1 MTDQQLE
8 RLVRVAGFTY
18 ARHLDGDTLNPRDD
32 VREACLRNSCGKYG
46 KCWTCPPACG
56 TLDECRSK
64 IRQYKHGI
72 LVQTVGDLEDE
83 FDWDGMKAAEARHK
97 TNFEILRQKLRISY
111 PALLALGAGSC
122 TICQACTYPDRP
134 CRFPDRQIS
143 SMEAYGL
150 LVLRVCKENGME
162 YYYGTSS
169 VAYTSCFLLE

>member
-8 RLVRVAGFTY
+8 RLARLAGFTY
-18 ARHLDGDTLNPRDD
+18 ARRLDGDTLNPRED
-32 VREACLRNSCGKYG
+32 VREACLRNSCGQYG
-46 KCWTCPPACG
+46 RCWTCPPACG

-64 IRQYKHGI
+64 LRQYQHGI
-72 LVQTVGDLEDE
+72 LVQTVGELEDE
-83 FDWDGMKAAEARHK
+83 FDWDGMKAVEARHK
-97 TNFEILRQKLRISY
+97 TNFAILRQKLRRSY

-150 LVLRVCKENGME
+150 LVLQVCKENGME